1 MKNPLKRI
9 RRIFLRV
16 LASKNP
22 ISRNVVQL
30 KRHYRL
36 KSFQKNQT
44 KILEICGGKTPLQP
58 DYLNVDILDWP
69 TVDVLADLHEILPF
83 ETNSIDAIISVAT
96 LEHFHVPDIK
106 KILLEFYRVL
116 KPGCILEIGVPSL
129 EKILAYYKTNG
140 CNDVVLRYLHGAQK
154 DLYDIHL
161 CITDF
166 PRFKLL
172 LEEAGFTEIIEQP
185 YDYPRH
191 DKTMMMKICAK
202 KLDTIL

>member
-1 MKNPLKRI
+1 MNNSLQRI

-22 ISRNVVQL
+22 VSRNVIQL

-44 KILEICGGKTPLQP
+44 KILEICGGKTPLQL

-69 TVDVLADLHEILPF
+69 TIDVLADLHETLPF
-83 ETNSIDAIISVAT
+83 ETNSIDTIISVAT

-106 KILLEFYRVL
+106 KILLEFHRIL
-116 KPGCILEIGVPSL
+116 KSGGVLEIGIPSL
-129 EKILAYYKTNG
+129 EKIITYYKTNG
-140 CNDVVLRYLHGAQK
+140 CDDVVLRYLHGAQK
-154 DLYDIHL
+154 DIYDIHL
-161 CITDF
+161 CIADF
-166 PRFKLL
+166 QRFKHL
-172 LEEAGFTEIIEQP
+172 LEEAGFTQISEQP

-202 KLDTIL
+202 KHDTVL